1 MKISKHVLALAAALA
16 LPLSASAVPLAVN
29 GGWQTFTWTGLSPI
43 DQGQYSVSWAGTLP
57 VTVDIVDCCVVGDQF
72 RATFGPPPTPF
83 DSSDPSANDGVLTGA
98 TDGDSAWAD
107 NRLSHLTVF
116 AYIGNF
122 TVDIETIRLATGFNN
137 GAGFIR
143 ATAVPEPETWA
154 LMAMGLAGL
163 GFVARRRAAKA

>member
-1 MKISKHVLALAAALA
+1 MAALAA

-43 DQGQYSVSWAGTLP
+43 DQGQYSVTWGGTLP
-57 VTVDIVDCCVVGDQF
+57 VTVDIVDCCVIGDQF
-72 RATFGPPPTPF
+72 RATFGPPATPF
-83 DSSDPSANDGVLTGA
+83 NSSDPSANDGIQSNA
-98 TDGDSAWAD
+98 FDGDSAWAD
-107 NRLSHLTVF
+107 KRLSQLRVF